1 MLHRH
6 LRHDKLLTNS
16 IHPCLVRPKGLEP
29 PRLSAL
35 DPKSSAATNY
45 ATAAVVKETA
55 KIRYFSIIP
64 CLENIFPLRLAIFIQ
79 ARVYSPDGNKPSI
92 TSSITFGK

>member
-1 MLHRH
+1 MYHRH
-6 LRHDKLLTNS
+6 LCHDNLLVNS
-16 IHPCLVRPKGLEP
+16 TYPCLVRPKGLEP

-64 CLENIFPLRLAIFIQ
+64 RLENIFTLCLAIFVPS
-79 ARVYSPDGNKPSI
+79 RVYSPGGNMPSI
-92 TSSITFGK
+92 AFSITFGK